1 MSIINLMA
9 IVVIPIVAVIIG
21 QMLQNRAQK
30 RNDKIQIFKIL
41 MTSRIYGWTPEIVQ
55 ALNLLEI
62 VFADDKAVCE
72 QWKVYYDKLCVENP
86 TDTELSKI
94 KKEKDRLLE
103 IMAKSLGYKNITLAT
118 IQSPYIPKGMTDQM
132 AQQQK
137 YQTDQSL
144 IMEQM
149 KNMMKTNG
157 KDEIN
162 GQTKNANSKQS

>member
-1 MSIINLMA
+1 MSIVNLMA

-30 RNDKIQIFKIL
+30 RNDIIQIFKIL

-157 KDEIN
+157 KDEKN
-162 GQTKNANSKQS
+162 GQA

>member
-1 MSIINLMA
+1 MSIVNLMA

-118 IQSPYIPKGMTDQM
+118 TQSPYIPKGMTDQM

-157 KDEIN
+157 KDEKN
-162 GQTKNANSKQS
+162 GQA

>member
-1 MSIINLMA
+1 MSIVNLMA

-118 IQSPYIPKGMTDQM
+118 IQSPYIPKGMTEQRV
-132 AQQQK
+132 QQQK
-137 YQTDQSL
+137 YQNDQSV

-149 KNMMKTNG
+149 KRIMQSNGEDKTNG
-157 KDEIN
+157 
-162 GQTKNANSKQS
+162 